1 VEGVDLVRRCAHD
14 RVVSV
19 EILGGCRETPHTTA
33 LHHSRPLVAPR
44 RPVHYASPYPLI
56 SSHLVSSHTDTHPSP
71 AHSHTLALHDPPPNT
86 STRPLQRQPAPPTH
100 MSVSVPSEMGH
111 DPYCGGPRSKHETA
125 SLACHAN
132 SSPFTVTL
140 QALSPQ
146 SPHCESPCPP
156 CPSSLVPDPSSAAAP
171 PPCLLPKRG
180 AAYR

>member
-1 VEGVDLVRRCAHD
+1 MAEADVRGVDLAQGCAHIGVAVLDKRLTPRRCTM
-14 RVVSV
+14 V
-19 EILGGCRETPHTTA
+19 A
-33 LHHSRPLVAPR
+33 L
-44 RPVHYASPYPLI
+44 
-56 SSHLVSSHTDTHPSP
+56 SSHLDVLCTMPLHILPSHLIASHLIPIS
-71 AHSHTLALHDPPPNT
+71 AHHQPTATRLHSMTPPPNT

-125 SLACHAN
+125 SLACYAN

-146 SPHCESPCPP
+146 SLHCESPCPP